1 MPDRDLNPDKQI
13 QRATVKQVG
22 FCANR
27 CLLSGKWFKSWL
39 ATNFGKSAQVVDMTV
54 HRKSTVDETETQVIS
69 SMDELLGR
77 VNVLELENALLSESV
92 ERLTNE
98 LRLLVKRVDDRK

>member
-1 MPDRDLNPDKQI
+1 
-13 QRATVKQVG
+13 
-22 FCANR
+22 
-27 CLLSGKWFKSWL
+27 
-39 ATNFGKSAQVVDMTV
+39 MTV